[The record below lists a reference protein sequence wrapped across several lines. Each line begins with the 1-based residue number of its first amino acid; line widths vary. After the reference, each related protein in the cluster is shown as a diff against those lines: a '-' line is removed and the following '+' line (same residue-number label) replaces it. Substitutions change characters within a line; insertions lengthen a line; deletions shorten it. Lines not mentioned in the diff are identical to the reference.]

1 MRKEIVFMVFFVF
14 FLMGKGD
21 SMRYKLINE
30 IDVELSARS
39 IWKVYSS
46 KDLPSLIVKLL
57 PEVFDRIDVL
67 EGNGGVGTVCRIVF
81 PPGSVPRSYKEMFT
95 KIDHVHRLKEVTQIS
110 GGYLAMGV
118 TFYMDSFKI
127 ISTGPNSCIIRSI
140 TDYEVPDHLA
150 DKVNTLISIEG
161 LVPMAK
167 AIIKYVQEFGDQ
179 VNIADDSANIT
190 LPVGNDA

>member
-1 MRKEIVFMVFFVF
+1 MRKETVFVLFLV
-14 FLMGKGD
+14 FLMGKE
-21 SMRYKLINE
+21 SSAMRYKLINE
-30 IDVELSARS
+30 IDVDLSAGS

-57 PEVFDRIDVL
+57 PEVFDRIDIL

-150 DKVNTLISIEG
+150 DKVNSLISIEG
-161 LVPMAK
+161 LVPMAH
-167 AIIKYVQEFGDQ
+167 AIIKYVKEFGDQ
-179 VNIADDSANIT
+179 VNIGDSVNIA